1 MRIRVEPNAAQAT
14 TAAADWLIERLLRP
28 ETRNVMVAG
37 GNTPLALYAE
47 VAARKPRLHHV
58 NVFVL
63 DEYLGVPEHEPRSCS
78 NLLRRAVVE
87 AWGIPHEQYH
97 WISSNEHA
105 AAASIA
111 DHERAILASGGLDLV
126 ILGLGRNGHIGFNEP
141 GSPPNAAGRIVS
153 LSPTSVEANRQWFG
167 GDFAPS
173 RGVTT
178 GMQTIL
184 SAKTILLLAF
194 GSHKAQ
200 AVAGTIEGPQDSAC
214 PASFLQAHSD
224 ALVLL
229 DQEAAA
235 GLARAFTVGQT
246 FQVNEE

>member
-1 MRIRVEPNAAQAT
+1 MRIRVEPHSARAT
-14 TAAADWLIERLLRP
+14 SAAADWLIERLLRP
-28 ETRNVMVAG
+28 NTRNVMVAG

-47 VAARKPRLHHV
+47 VAVRKPKLSHLS
-58 NVFVL
+58 VFAL
-63 DEYLGVPEHEPRSCS
+63 DEYLGVPEYDPRTCA

-87 AWGIPHEQYH
+87 AWSIPHEQYR

-111 DHERAILASGGLDLV
+111 AHERAILALGGLDLV

-141 GSPPNAAGRIVS
+141 GSSPDAAGGVVS

-178 GMQTIL
+178 GMHTIL

-194 GSHKAQ
+194 GSHKSQ
-200 AVAGTIEGPQDSAC
+200 AVGRMIDGRMDDSC

-224 ALVLL
+224 VLVLL
-229 DQEAAA
+229 DEDAAA
-235 GLARAFTVGQT
+235 GLGREFTVGQT
-246 FQVNEE
+246 VQVGEQ